1 VSIFFRIMSL
11 QHTMGLMGSNTEG
24 TEERSVPIEHVIHAP
39 TPPVNQVQARPS
51 VQTVQFRCATVPAS
65 FHPFTSFSERTHMP
79 LAIPM
84 SDLCDPTQAASIW
97 ARMKRFVLLNTIMRG
112 KIVELASPQ
121 FRTFPTLK
129 ALLEDCQQSQW
140 SCHPIVEFQLV
151 LDFERASLA
160 ELLKHLEKLRERAR
174 RLNLPL
180 FTPRSVENLA
190 WTSEAIEGT
199 TVPKSHVVT
208 IAATLKEH
216 LGDTVEPSIDAPDV
230 MELKNHLMTIDTH
243 VLPFADS
250 QWRETI
256 DSALAC
262 RLHHELDLTTV
273 KAAERGFY
281 RTKNV
286 TILGAPDPG
295 FSKHQDVAEH
305 MRQLDAWLSG
315 QSTPIDIGA
324 IAKHHYQWVQIH
336 PFIDGNGRVARL
348 LSNCLA
354 MRAGWP
360 MFCIQPNTRNL
371 YYIALRAVRRT
382 ADNDSNV
389 ELLTRLIAEAIFQ
402 AFEIIFA
409 KVPCEDGSPKNKDTA
424 I

>member
-1 VSIFFRIMSL
+1 
-11 QHTMGLMGSNTEG
+11 
-24 TEERSVPIEHVIHAP
+24 
-39 TPPVNQVQARPS
+39 
-51 VQTVQFRCATVPAS
+51 
-65 FHPFTSFSERTHMP
+65 
-79 LAIPM
+79 M

-97 ARMKRFVLLNTIMRG
+97 ARMKRFVLQNTIMRG

-121 FRTFPTLK
+121 F
-129 ALLEDCQQSQW
+129 
-140 SCHPIVEFQLV
+140 H
-151 LDFERASLA
+151 
-160 ELLKHLEKLRERAR
+160 

-180 FTPRSVENLA
+180 FTRRSVENLA
-190 WTSEAIEGT
+190 WTSDAIEGT
-199 TVPKSHVVT
+199 TVPKSNVVT

-250 QWRETI
+250 QWREPI

-348 LSNCLA
+348 LTNCLA

-382 ADNDSNV
+382 GNNDSNV

-402 AFEIIFA
+402 AFETIFA
-409 KVPCEDGSPKNKDTA
+409 KVPCED
-424 I
+424 